1 MILRRVILFILSAVI
16 LLQGSSF
23 SDPEE
28 QSDAQEYI
36 LKAAF
41 LYRFTDYVEGNSNG
55 EETFSIAV
63 LGNSRITAPLRSI
76 AGDKKVNNKRIVVKQ
91 YDDINGLT
99 GACQMLF
106 ISKNYTSSVESAVNK
121 VYDKPVLIITEQPGG
136 CSKGAHINFFTSENK
151 LKFEVNLRSARRS
164 NLKISSQLLQHAYIY
179 SN

>member
-1 MILRRVILFILSAVI
+1 MVLRRIILFILSAVI
-16 LLQGSSF
+16 LFEGSSF
-23 SDPEE
+23 SRQKA

-41 LYRFTDYVEGNSNG
+41 LYRFTDYVEGNNNS
-55 EETFSIAV
+55 EETFNIVV
-63 LGNSRITAPLRSI
+63 LGDSRITVPLKSL
-76 AGDKKVNNKRIVVKQ
+76 ASDKKINNKRIVVKQ
-91 YDDINGLT
+91 YDDINELA

-106 ISKNYTSSVESAVNK
+106 ISKNYTPSLESAVSKIN
-121 VYDKPVLIITEQPGG
+121 DKPVLIITEQAGG

-179 SN
+179 NN